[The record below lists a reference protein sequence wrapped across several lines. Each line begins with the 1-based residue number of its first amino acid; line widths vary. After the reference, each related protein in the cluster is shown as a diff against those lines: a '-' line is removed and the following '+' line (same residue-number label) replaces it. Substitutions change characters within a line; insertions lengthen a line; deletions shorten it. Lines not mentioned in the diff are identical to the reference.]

1 MFLIAFPTQEKE
13 QIHSNAEGREQE
25 ERVLCGKGTKI
36 MSKPLIL
43 GTRGSKLA
51 LAQSRGVADALRQSH
66 PNLDVDIQI
75 IQTRGDATQA
85 ANVPLASFG
94 EKGIFAKEL
103 ESALLAGEIDLAV
116 HSMKDLEHT
125 LPNGLVIAAVPE
137 REDPRDALIGST
149 LDALPYGAK
158 VGTGSVR
165 RRALLLSRR
174 PDLELLEI
182 RGNIDTRL
190 RKWREGQYDAI
201 CLAVAGLNRLGLQ
214 ENISEILDPDWF
226 TPDPGQGALAIE
238 IRDGDQRLRDFIIG
252 LNHGPTSDAVLAER
266 SFLRHI
272 GGSCKTPVG
281 AFAALDSLSQPKWLT
296 LTGMTAAPDGTTIL
310 RHSAQK
316 HYGSSEWLGHEVADA
331 LRAQGAAGLL
341 AGEDAR
347 G

>member
-1 MFLIAFPTQEKE
+1 MPD
-13 QIHSNAEGREQE
+13 
-25 ERVLCGKGTKI
+25 
-36 MSKPLIL
+36 PLII

-51 LAQSRGVADALRQSH
+51 LAQTQMVADSLRLAH
-66 PNLDVDIQI
+66 PGLDIEMRI

-103 ESALLAGEIDLAV
+103 EAALLAGEIDLAV

-125 LPNGLVIAAVPE
+125 LPDGLVIAAVPP

-149 LDALPYGAK
+149 LDALPHGAR

-174 PDLELLEI
+174 PDLQLLEI

-201 CLAVAGLNRLGLQ
+201 CLAVAGLNRLGLSD
-214 ENISEILDPDWF
+214 NIAEILDPDWF

-238 IRDGDQRLRDFIIG
+238 TRQKSRATELVKAI
-252 LNHGPTSDAVLAER
+252 SDETAEITTQAER
-266 SFLRHI
+266 AFLRLI

-281 AFAALDSLSQPKWLT
+281 ALAMRGGYNNNYLWLD
-296 LTGMTAAPDGTTIL
+296 GMVAAPDGSSIL
-310 RHSAQK
+310 KARDLDAVGVSDERGLAITDLVDRL
-316 HYGSSEWLGHEVADA
+316 LGKLVVPEKLGQQVVDK
-331 LRAQGAAGLL
+331 LRVQGAGRLL
-341 AGEDAR
+341 SLP
-347 G
+347 

>member
-1 MFLIAFPTQEKE
+1 MKLI
-13 QIHSNAEGREQE
+13 I
-25 ERVLCGKGTKI
+25 
-36 MSKPLIL
+36 

-51 LAQSRGVADALRQSH
+51 LAQTTWVADALRAAH
-66 PNLDVDIQI
+66 PDLEIETRI
-75 IQTRGDATQA
+75 IGTRGDASQA
-85 ANVPLASFG
+85 ANVPLSSFG

-103 ESALLAGEIDLAV
+103 ETALLAGEIDLAV

-125 LPNGLVIAAVPE
+125 LPDGLVIAAVPP

-149 LDALPYGAK
+149 LDALPLGAR

-214 ENISEILDPDWF
+214 ENIAEILDPDWF

-238 IRDGDQRLRDFIIG
+238 ARLGDRRVRDWLLPLD
-252 LNHGPTSDAVLAER
+252 DAVASANVTAER
-266 SFLRHI
+266 AFLRAI
-272 GGSCKTPVG
+272 GGGCKTPIG
-281 AFAALDSLSQPKWLT
+281 ALA
-296 LTGMTAAPDGTTIL
+296 TGYGWGMDTKGMVASPDGTVIL
-310 RHSAQK
+310 RNETWGES
-316 HYGSSEWLGHEVADA
+316 LGPGDWGPEEHGQALAEG
-331 LRAQGAAGLL
+331 LRAQGAGRLLEGGEAGQ
-341 AGEDAR
+341 
-347 G
+347 

>member
-1 MFLIAFPTQEKE
+1 MP
-13 QIHSNAEGREQE
+13 N
-25 ERVLCGKGTKI
+25 
-36 MSKPLIL
+36 PLIL

-51 LAQSRGVADALRQSH
+51 LAQSNWVADALRAAH
-66 PNLDVDIQI
+66 PGLDVQIQV

-103 ESALLAGEIDLAV
+103 ETALLNNEIDLAV

-125 LPNGLVIAAVPE
+125 LPDGLVIAAVPE

-149 LDALPYGAK
+149 LDALPMGAR

-174 PDLELLEI
+174 SDLQLLEI

-190 RKWREGQYDAI
+190 RKFREGQYDAI

-214 ENISEILDPDWF
+214 DNIAEILDPEWF

-238 IRDGDQRLRDFIIG
+238 TRRDDYATRQLVGFKNLTKLRPFKE
-252 LNHGPTSDAVLAER
+252 AEAER
-266 SFLRHI
+266 SFLRAL
-272 GGSCKTPVG
+272 GGGCKTPIG
-281 AFAALDSLSQPKWLT
+281 ALARTYPDTALIT
-296 LTGMTAAPDGTTIL
+296 LAGMVASPDGKTIL
-310 RHSAQK
+310 RETLTMPMRFSAEIGTQ
-316 HYGSSEWLGHEVADA
+316 LAEV

-341 AGEDAR
+341 AGESHGINSEAE
-347 G
+347 

>member
-1 MFLIAFPTQEKE
+1 MPT
-13 QIHSNAEGREQE
+13 
-25 ERVLCGKGTKI
+25 
-36 MSKPLIL
+36 LIL

-51 LAQSRGVADALRQSH
+51 LAQSNWVADALRRTH
-66 PNLDVDIQI
+66 PDLDVDIQI

-125 LPNGLVIAAVPE
+125 LPEGLVIAAVPE
-137 REDPRDALIGST
+137 REDPRDALVGST
-149 LDALPYGAK
+149 LDTLALGAR

-174 PDLELLEI
+174 PDLQLLEI
-182 RGNIDTRL
+182 RGNVDTRL
-190 RKWREGQYDAI
+190 RKLREGQYDAI

-214 ENISEILDPDWF
+214 DNIAEILDPDWF

-238 IRDGDQRLRDFIIG
+238 IRDGDQRLRDLTIG
-252 LNHGPTSDAVLAER
+252 LNHGPTWYAVLAER
-266 SFLRHI
+266 SFLRHV

-281 AFAALDSLSQPKWLT
+281 AFAAVEQTSKPQWLT
-296 LTGMTAAPDGTTIL
+296 LTGMVASPDGATIL
-310 RHSAQK
+310 RHTDRK
-316 HYGSSEWLGHEVADA
+316 FYGSSEWLGHDVADA
-331 LRAQGAAGLL
+331 LRAQGATEML
-341 AGEDAR
+341 AQAE
-347 G
+347 

>member
-1 MFLIAFPTQEKE
+1 MAT
-13 QIHSNAEGREQE
+13 
-25 ERVLCGKGTKI
+25 
-36 MSKPLIL
+36 LIL

-51 LAQSRGVADALRQSH
+51 LAQSHWVADALRVAH
-66 PNLDVDIQI
+66 PNLDVEIKI

-103 ESALLAGEIDLAV
+103 EAALLANEIDLAV

-125 LPNGLVIAAVPE
+125 LPDGLVIAAVPP

-149 LDALPYGAK
+149 LDALPLGAR

-174 PDLELLEI
+174 PDLQLLEI

-190 RKWREGQYDAI
+190 RKFREGQYDAI

-226 TPDPGQGALAIE
+226 TPDPGQGALAIQ
-238 IRDGDQRLRDFIIG
+238 IRDGDQRLRDLTIQ
-252 LNHGPTSDAVLAER
+252 LNHGPTWYAVLAER
-266 SFLRHI
+266 SFLRHV

-281 AFAALDSLSQPKWLT
+281 AFATLENFSEPRWLT
-296 LTGMTAAPDGTTIL
+296 LTGMVALPDGTTIL
-310 RHSAQK
+310 RHSARK
-316 HYGSSEWLGHEVADA
+316 FYGSSEWLGHEVADE

-341 AGEDAR
+341 EPAPLVPRDPPETGR
-347 G
+347 

>member
-1 MFLIAFPTQEKE
+1 MGKNPSLLI
-13 QIHSNAEGREQE
+13 
-25 ERVLCGKGTKI
+25 
-36 MSKPLIL
+36 

-51 LAQSRGVADALRQSH
+51 LAQTHWVADSLRAAH
-66 PNLDVDIQI
+66 PELDIEIRI

-85 ANVPLASFG
+85 ANIPLASFG

-125 LPNGLVIAAVPE
+125 LPDGLVIAAVPP
-137 REDPRDALIGST
+137 REDPRDALLGST
-149 LDALPYGAK
+149 LDALPHSAR

-174 PDLELLEI
+174 PDLQLLEI

-201 CLAVAGLNRLGLQ
+201 CLAVAGLNRLGLS
-214 ENISEILDPDWF
+214 ENITEILDPDWF

-238 IRDGDQRLRDFIIG
+238 TRQGDRRVRDYLLQLD
-252 LNHGPTSDAVLAER
+252 DAISNANVTAER
-266 SFLRHI
+266 AFLRAI
-272 GGSCKTPVG
+272 GGGCKTPIG
-281 AFAALDSLSQPKWLT
+281 ALAKGYGW
-296 LTGMTAAPDGTTIL
+296 GMDTKGMVASPDGTVIL
-310 RHSAQK
+310 RCETWGES
-316 HYGSSEWLGHEVADA
+316 LGQGDWGPEEHGQALADG
-331 LRAQGAAGLL
+331 LRAQGADRLL
-341 AGEDAR
+341 AGNGDEPRVETR